1 MFDIRSGT
9 FEKHLWLMELKQ
21 NIYIEGRQD
30 LDVLVLI
37 SKLYRSSCVSTI
49 IDHFFVA

>member
-1 MFDIRSGT
+1 
-9 FEKHLWLMELKQ
+9 MELKQ

-49 IDHFFVA
+49 RLFFCCLVEKGALSYYFAF